1 MVKDIK
7 FSEEVCCVMLCGVDI
22 LVNVVKVM
30 FGLKGCN
37 VVLEKKFGLLFI
49 INDGV
54 IIVKEIELEDVFE
67 NMGVKLVVEVVSK
80 INDVVGDGIIIVI
93 VLV

>member
-7 FSEEVCCVMLCGVDI
+7 FSEDVCCFMFCGVDV

-30 FGLKGCN
+30 FGFKGCN
-37 VVLEKKFGLLFI
+37 VVLEKKFGSLFI
-49 INDGV
+49 MNDGV

-67 NMGVKLVVEVVSK
+67 NMGV
-80 INDVVGDGIIIVI
+80 
-93 VLV
+93 